1 MKNYARIKLRPS
13 TFKTSQGF
21 LKDHIKPQ
29 NGSILLAE
37 FTSPDLQSVYFGNTP
52 ALCGSRGIIN
62 GAVAKFIFAAASF
75 LRSEHSISGPK

>member
-1 MKNYARIKLRPS
+1 MENYARIKLRPS

-37 FTSPDLQSVYFGNTP
+37 FTSPDLQSVYIGNTP

-62 GAVAKFIFAAASF
+62 GDILNKRMSP
-75 LRSEHSISGPK
+75 LRFRRRE